1 MNKEMKRDY
10 FGDEEKGMKC
20 GYGCFYY
27 RSHEKFI
34 KYFGNWKNDKQE
46 GEGFMKYTDESEY
59 YGKWENGQ
67 R

>member
-34 KYFGNWKNDKQE
+34 KYFGNWKNDK
-46 GEGFMKYTDESEY
+46 
-59 YGKWENGQ
+59 
-67 R
+67 